1 LGEHNQFFR
10 GYNEQPFKVKQKK
23 TTIHKK
29 RGGGNCGSSG
39 CKKSQDN
46 PWHQIDRESS
56 RKTVYN
62 NNTQNIREKEESW
75 DDLIKAL
82 ENENQEKETNVISE
96 QQVDWTAVI
105 KAAEVANQNE
115 KKLQEMAANERI
127 SNYKQR
133 TQTRADKAIERAFR
147 PKTRRRTP

>member
-1 LGEHNQFFR
+1 MSNR
-10 GYNEQPFKVKQKK
+10 SKRNNKKK

-82 ENENQEKETNVISE
+82 EDENQEEEKDVISE
-96 QQVDWTAVI
+96 QQVDWTAII

-115 KKLQEMAANERI
+115 KRRQELAANKQI
-127 SNYKQR
+127 SNYKKRNQTHADQAIQR
-133 TQTRADKAIERAFR
+133 MFHR
-147 PKTRRRTP
+147 KTSKKRRRTP